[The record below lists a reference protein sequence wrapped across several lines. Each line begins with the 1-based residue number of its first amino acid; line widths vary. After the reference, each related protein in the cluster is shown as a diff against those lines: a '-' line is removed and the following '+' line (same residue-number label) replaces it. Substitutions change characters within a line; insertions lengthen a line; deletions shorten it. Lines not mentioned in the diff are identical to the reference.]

1 MILIGLWE
9 NIFPQQSAPKLKPCI
24 LRNQPF
30 IKTNWFKFDA
40 MFMMPDYI
48 RTSVGGIVIFYQ
60 TQTLEAKPSSIPSA
74 LRTALAKP
82 AASSPW

>member
-1 MILIGLWE
+1 MILIGLRGKT
-9 NIFPQQSAPKLKPCI
+9 FPQQSAPKLKPCI
-24 LRNQPF
+24 LGNQPF
-30 IKTNWFKFDA
+30 IKTNRIKLDA
-40 MFMMPDYI
+40 MYMVPDYT

-82 AASSPW
+82 AASSP